1 MSLYLG
7 NIKIPNV
14 NYTTVISNISLE
26 TATVTP
32 SKSTQLITPSNN
44 AQGLSSVTVNP
55 IPSQFIEPKN
65 TLQISTSGTHDVT
78 SYASVNVSF
87 PSYTLETRIVTP
99 TTSQQSITPSDGYD
113 GLGQVTIN
121 AISTQTKTVTS
132 NGTYTP
138 DSGKFFSSFTVNVP
152 TGSTINN
159 QFKNA
164 TPIEDVQTI
173 TFDSGYTGLAAVNI
187 DPIPSNYVGSGIAN
201 RTSND
206 LTVSGATIS
215 VPAGYYATSTSKSV
229 TSGTAGTPTATKG
242 MVSNYQVSI
251 TPTVTN
257 TTGYITGGT
266 KTGTTIV
273 VKASDLVS
281 GDLPITEN
289 GTQDVTNFKTVSVSV
304 VSDAPTEMTLP
315 TSASSTRVGTNK
327 ATINRSTSAQYI
339 NIPIG
344 YNSAAA
350 SYTISATPNMTLPTA
365 VANSASGSSNK
376 LTFTPTTANR
386 YINIPTGYNTTA
398 SYYTLKG
405 DSNLKA
411 ENIKSGITIFG
422 INGSY
427 TASTGLDTSDATAS
441 TEDILSNK
449 TAYVNGSK
457 ITGSIP
463 VLSSPYLFM
472 TDFVLNDNFYEITA
486 SIDPIEP
493 FYTDDGQ
500 VKLLFN
506 KNILGQA
513 STSQVLEDIT
523 FSSANGM
530 SLTGTMANNGQTG
543 GTITSQGGTYTIP
556 AGYTT
561 GGTVTANISSGST
574 TVSGSASASSA
585 TITTGNGTLT
595 LTKSVSITPSVSA
608 GYISAG
614 TQGSVNIN
622 LTASV
627 TTKAAATITPSTSN
641 QTIASGTY
649 LTGTQTIAGDADLVA
664 GNIKS
669 GVSIFGVTG
678 TYSGLNTSDATAI
691 AADINSGK
699 TAYVNGTKITGTQ
712 VINKYYTG
720 SSAPAS
726 SLGSNGDIYFQE

>member
-1 MSLYLG
+1 MSLYFGDL
-7 NIKIPNV
+7 KIPSV
-14 NYTTVISNISLE
+14 NYTTVIANIALE
-26 TATVTP
+26 TKTVTP
-32 SKSTQLITPSNN
+32 SKNSQTITPSNGN
-44 AQGLSSVTVNP
+44 QGFSSVTINP
-55 IPSQFIEPKN
+55 IPNEYIIPTN
-65 TLQISTSGTHDVT
+65 TLQISTSGEHNVT
-78 SYASVNVSF
+78 QYAKVNVIF
-87 PSYTLETRIVTP
+87 PSYTLENRIVTS
-99 TTSQQSITPSDGYD
+99 TTSQQSITPSTGYD

-152 TGSTINN
+152 TGATINSEE
-159 QFKNA
+159 
-164 TPIEDVQTI
+164 ITI
-173 TFDSGYTGLAAVNI
+173 SPSETEQIIT
-187 DPIPSNYVGSGIAN
+187 PSNGHNAIVQVTVNPISSTYVGSEIPRN
-201 RTSND
+201 SQNS
-206 LTVSGATIS
+206 LTASGATIS
-215 VPAGYYATSTSKSV
+215 VPAGYYATSVSKSV
-229 TSGTAGTPTATKG
+229 ASGTAGTPAATKG
-242 MVSNYQVSI
+242 TVSNHQVSI

-266 KTGTTIV
+266 KTGTSIT

-281 GDLPITEN
+281 GDLPISEN
-289 GTQDVTNFKTVSVSV
+289 GTKDVTNYKTVSVSV
-304 VSDAPTEMTLP
+304 VSDAPAEMSLP
-315 TSASSTRVGTNK
+315 TSASSTQVGTNK

-344 YNSAAA
+344 YNSIAA

-376 LTFTPTTANR
+376 LTFTPTTANK

-411 ENIKSGITIFG
+411 ENIKSGVTIFG
-422 INGSY
+422 ISGSY

-441 TEDILSNK
+441 AADILSNK

-457 ITGSIP
+457 I
-463 VLSSPYLFM
+463 
-472 TDFVLNDNFYEITA
+472 
-486 SIDPIEP
+486 
-493 FYTDDGQ
+493 
-500 VKLLFN
+500 
-506 KNILGQA
+506 
-513 STSQVLEDIT
+513 
-523 FSSANGM
+523 
-530 SLTGTMANNGQTG
+530 TGTMANNGQTG

-574 TVSGSASASSA
+574 TVSGSTSASSA

-595 LTKSVSITPSVSA
+595 LTKSVSITPNVTA

-614 TQGSVNIN
+614 TQGSVNIS

-649 LTGTQTIAGDADLVA
+649 LTGTQTIAGDADLIA

-669 GVSIFGVTG
+669 GVNIFGVTG
-678 TYSGLNTSDATAI
+678 TYSGLNTSDANAI

>member
-1 MSLYLG
+1 MSFYFGDL
-7 NIKIPNV
+7 KIPNV
-14 NYTTVISNISLE
+14 NYTTVIANIALE
-26 TATVTP
+26 TKTVTP
-32 SKSTQLITPSNN
+32 SKNSQTITPSNGN
-44 AQGLSSVTVNP
+44 QGFSSVTINP
-55 IPSQFIEPKN
+55 IPNEYIIPTN
-65 TLQISTSGTHDVT
+65 TLQISTSGEHNVT
-78 SYASVNVSF
+78 QYAKVNVTF
-87 PSYTLETRIVTP
+87 PSYTLETRVVTP
-99 TTSQQSITPSDGYD
+99 TTSQQSITPSTGYD

-152 TGSTINN
+152 TGATINSEE
-159 QFKNA
+159 
-164 TPIEDVQTI
+164 ITI
-173 TFDSGYTGLAAVNI
+173 NPSETEQIIT
-187 DPIPSNYVGSGIAN
+187 PSNGHNAIVQVTVNPISSTYVGSEIPRN
-201 RTSND
+201 FQNN
-206 LTVSGATIS
+206 LTALGATVT
-215 VPAGYYATSTSKSV
+215 VPAGYYETSVSKSV
-229 TSGTAGTPTATKG
+229 ASGTSGTPTATKG
-242 MVSNYQVSI
+242 TVSNHQVSI

-257 TTGYITGGT
+257 TTGYITGET
-266 KTGTTIV
+266 KTGTPIT

-281 GDLPITEN
+281 GDLPIAKN
-289 GTQDVTNFKTVSVSV
+289 GTKDVTNYKTVSVNV
-304 VSDAPTEMTLP
+304 VSDAPAEMSLP
-315 TSASSTRVGTNK
+315 TSASSTQVGTNK

-365 VANSASGSSNK
+365 VASSASGSSNK
-376 LTFTPTTANR
+376 LTFTPTTANK

-398 SYYTLKG
+398 SYYTIKG

-411 ENIKSGITIFG
+411 ENIKSGVTIFG
-422 INGSY
+422 ISGSY
-427 TASTGLDTSDATAS
+427 TASTGLDTSDTTAS
-441 TEDILSNK
+441 AADILSNK

-457 ITGSIP
+457 ITGS
-463 VLSSPYLFM
+463 
-472 TDFVLNDNFYEITA
+472 
-486 SIDPIEP
+486 
-493 FYTDDGQ
+493 
-500 VKLLFN
+500 
-506 KNILGQA
+506 
-513 STSQVLEDIT
+513 
-523 FSSANGM
+523 
-530 SLTGTMANNGQTG
+530 MADNGQTG
-543 GTITSQGGTYTIP
+543 GSITSQGGTYTIP

-574 TVSGSASASSA
+574 TISGSTSANSA

-608 GYISAG
+608 GYISSG
-614 TQGSVNIN
+614 TQGSINIS

-678 TYSGLNTSDATAI
+678 TYSGLNTSDATASTS
-691 AADINSGK
+691 DINSGK

>member
-1 MSLYLG
+1 MALYFG
-7 NIKIPNV
+7 ETKIPSV
-14 NYTTVISNISLE
+14 KYTTILTNISL
-26 TATVTP
+26 TP
-32 SKSTQLITPSNN
+32 GS
-44 AQGLSSVTVNP
+44 A
-55 IPSQFIEPKN
+55 
-65 TLQISTSGTHDVT
+65 
-78 SYASVNVSF
+78 
-87 PSYTLETRIVTP
+87 TP
-99 TTSQQSITPSDGYD
+99 TTSTETFYPPSGSS
-113 GLGQVTIN
+113 GFSNFTVN
-121 AISTQTKTVTS
+121 AISIQTKTVTS

-138 DSGKFFSSFTVNVP
+138 DNGKFFSSFTVNVP
-152 TGSTINN
+152 IGDTINSEE
-159 QFKNA
+159 
-164 TPIEDVQTI
+164 ITI
-173 TFDSGYTGLAAVNI
+173 NPSETEQVIT
-187 DPIPSNYVGSGIAN
+187 PSNGHNAIVQVTVNPVSSTYVGSEISRN
-201 RTSND
+201 SQNS
-206 LTVSGATIS
+206 LTASGATIS
-215 VPAGYYATSTSKSV
+215 VPAGYYETSVSKAV
-229 TSGTAGTPTATKG
+229 ASGSAGTPTATKG
-242 MVSNYQVSI
+242 TVSNYQVSI

-266 KTGTTIV
+266 KTGTAIV
-273 VKASDLVS
+273 VKASELVS
-281 GDLPITEN
+281 GNKSITEN
-289 GTQDVTNFKTVSVSV
+289 GTGIDVTNYKTVSVNV
-304 VSDAPTEMTLP
+304 VSDAPAEMSLP
-315 TSASSTRVGTNK
+315 TSASSSQVGTNK
-327 ATINRSTSAQYI
+327 ATINRSTSVQYI

-411 ENIKSGITIFG
+411 ENIKSGVTIFG

-441 TEDILSNK
+441 AADILEDK

-457 ITGSIP
+457 ITGSI
-463 VLSSPYLFM
+463 
-472 TDFVLNDNFYEITA
+472 T
-486 SIDPIEP
+486 
-493 FYTDDGQ
+493 
-500 VKLLFN
+500 
-506 KNILGQA
+506 
-513 STSQVLEDIT
+513 
-523 FSSANGM
+523 
-530 SLTGTMANNGQTG
+530 NNGQTG
-543 GTITSQGGTYTIP
+543 GSITSQGGTYTIP

-574 TVSGSASASSA
+574 TVSGSTSASSA

-614 TQGSVNIN
+614 TQGSVNIS

-649 LTGTQTIAGDADLVA
+649 LTGTQTIAGDTDLVA

-678 TYSGLNTSDATAI
+678 TYSGLDTSDATAI

>member
-1 MSLYLG
+1 MSLYFGDL
-7 NIKIPNV
+7 KIPSV
-14 NYTTVISNISLE
+14 NYTTVIANIALE
-26 TATVTP
+26 TKTVTP
-32 SKSTQLITPSNN
+32 SKNSQTITPSNGN
-44 AQGLSSVTVNP
+44 QGFSSVTINP
-55 IPSQFIEPKN
+55 IPNEYIIPTN
-65 TLQISTSGTHDVT
+65 TLQISTSGEHNVT
-78 SYASVNVSF
+78 QYAKVNVIF
-87 PSYTLETRIVTP
+87 PSYTLENRIVTP
-99 TTSQQSITPSDGYD
+99 TTSQQSITPSTGYD

-152 TGSTINN
+152 IGATINSEE
-159 QFKNA
+159 
-164 TPIEDVQTI
+164 ITI
-173 TFDSGYTGLAAVNI
+173 SPSETEQIIT
-187 DPIPSNYVGSGIAN
+187 PSNGHNAIVQVTVNPISSTYVGSEIPRN
-201 RTSND
+201 SQNS
-206 LTVSGATIS
+206 LTASGATIS
-215 VPAGYYATSTSKSV
+215 VPAGYYATSVSKSV
-229 TSGTAGTPTATKG
+229 ASGTAGTPAATKG
-242 MVSNYQVSI
+242 TVSNHQVSI

-266 KTGTTIV
+266 KTGTSIT

-281 GDLPITEN
+281 GDLPISEN
-289 GTQDVTNFKTVSVSV
+289 GTKDVTNYKTVSVSV
-304 VSDAPTEMTLP
+304 VSDAPAEMSLP
-315 TSASSTRVGTNK
+315 TSASSTQVGTNK

-339 NIPIG
+339 NIPVG
-344 YNSAAA
+344 YNSTAA

-376 LTFTPTTANR
+376 LTFTPTTANKF
-386 YINIPTGYNTTA
+386 INIPIGYNTTA

-411 ENIKSGITIFG
+411 ENIKSGVTIFG
-422 INGSY
+422 ISGSY

-441 TEDILSNK
+441 AADILSNK

-457 ITGSIP
+457 ITGT
-463 VLSSPYLFM
+463 M
-472 TDFVLNDNFYEITA
+472 T
-486 SIDPIEP
+486 
-493 FYTDDGQ
+493 
-500 VKLLFN
+500 
-506 KNILGQA
+506 
-513 STSQVLEDIT
+513 
-523 FSSANGM
+523 
-530 SLTGTMANNGQTG
+530 NNGQTG

-561 GGTVTANISSGST
+561 GGTVTANINSGST

-595 LTKSVSITPSVSA
+595 LTKSVSITPSVNA
-608 GYISAG
+608 GYISSG
-614 TQGSVNIN
+614 TQGSVNIS

-669 GVSIFGVTG
+669 GVNIFGVTG
-678 TYSGLNTSDATAI
+678 TYSGLNTSDANAS
-691 AADINSGK
+691 ASDINSGK
-699 TAYVNGTKITGTQ
+699 IAYVNGQKITGTQ
-712 VINKYYTG
+712 VINRYYTG

-726 SLGSNGDIYFQE
+726 SLGRNGDIYFQE

>member
-1 MSLYLG
+1 MSLYFGDL
-7 NIKIPNV
+7 KIPNV
-14 NYTTVISNISLE
+14 NYTTVIANIALE
-26 TATVTP
+26 TKTVTP
-32 SKSTQLITPSNN
+32 SKNSQTITPSNGN
-44 AQGLSSVTVNP
+44 QGFSSVTINP
-55 IPSQFIEPKN
+55 IPNEYIIPAN
-65 TLQISTSGTHDVT
+65 TLQISTSGEHNVT
-78 SYASVNVSF
+78 QYAKVNVTF
-87 PSYTLETRIVTP
+87 PSYTLETRVVTP
-99 TTSQQSITPSDGYD
+99 TASQQSITPSTGYD

-138 DSGKFFSSFTVNVP
+138 DSGKFFSSFTVNIP
-152 TGSTINN
+152 TGATINSEE
-159 QFKNA
+159 
-164 TPIEDVQTI
+164 ITI
-173 TFDSGYTGLAAVNI
+173 SPSETEQIIT
-187 DPIPSNYVGSGIAN
+187 PSNGHNAIVQVTVNPISSTYVGSEIPRN
-201 RTSND
+201 SQNS
-206 LTVSGATIS
+206 LTASGATIS
-215 VPAGYYATSTSKSV
+215 VPAGYYATSVSKSV
-229 TSGTAGTPTATKG
+229 ASGTAGSPTATKG
-242 MVSNYQVSI
+242 TVSNHQVSV

-266 KTGTTIV
+266 KTGTAIT

-281 GDLPITEN
+281 GDLPISEN
-289 GTQDVTNFKTVSVSV
+289 GTKDVTNYKTVSVSV
-304 VSDAPTEMTLP
+304 VSDAPTEMSLP
-315 TSASSTRVGTNK
+315 TSASSTQVGTNK

-344 YNSAAA
+344 YNSIAA

-376 LTFTPTTANR
+376 LTFTPTTANK

-411 ENIKSGITIFG
+411 ENIKSGVTIFG
-422 INGSY
+422 ISGSY

-441 TEDILSNK
+441 AADILSNK

-457 ITGSIP
+457 ITGTIP
-463 VLSSPYLFM
+463 VLSSPFLFM
-472 TDFVLNDNFYEITA
+472 TDVTSNNNFYKITA

-506 KNILGQA
+506 KNMLGQA
-513 STSQVLEDIT
+513 STSQVLEDVT

-530 SLTGTMANNGQTG
+530 SLTGTMANNGQTS
-543 GTITSQGGTYTIP
+543 GTITSQGGTYIIP

-608 GYISAG
+608 GYISSG
-614 TQGSVNIN
+614 TQGSVNIS

-669 GVSIFGVTG
+669 GVNIFGVTG
-678 TYSGLNTSDATAI
+678 TYSGLNTSDANAS
-691 AADINSGK
+691 ASDINSGK